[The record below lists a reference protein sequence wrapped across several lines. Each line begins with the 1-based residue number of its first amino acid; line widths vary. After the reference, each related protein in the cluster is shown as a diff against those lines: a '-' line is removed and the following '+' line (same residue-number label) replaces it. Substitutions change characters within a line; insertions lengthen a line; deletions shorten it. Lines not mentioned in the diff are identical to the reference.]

1 MIFFDSL
8 VLIKQS
14 LFTWISSQRTTCT
27 FRCRFYFARYND
39 DCGMTFRNVLLSP
52 RDLHEYP
59 AWDGWSWKIS
69 ITYIAVRRG
78 IMITSCPD
86 MVNTMNNNYV
96 VLHHMNEKW
105 CFKTWLRPIF
115 LLVLLHLIICICG
128 TGGCFGFASL
138 KMFFRRLL
146 TAKSSGSNITPYD
159 VNFRRLTTDTL
170 LSPFSFYIASAWKH
184 VSFTWAA
191 VKC

>member
-86 MVNTMNNNYV
+86 MVNTINNNYLV
-96 VLHHMNEKW
+96 SHHINQKW
-105 CFKTWLRPIF
+105 CFKIWLRPNF
-115 LLVLLHLIICICG
+115 LLVVQHLIIRICWM
-128 TGGCFGFASL
+128 GGCFGFAYF
-138 KMFFRRLL
+138 KIVFRILL
-146 TAKSSGSNITPYD
+146 NAKPHVSKFKPYD
-159 VNFRRLTTDTL
+159 INSETNYFRRLTTD
-170 LSPFSFYIASAWKH
+170 
-184 VSFTWAA
+184 VSL
-191 VKC
+191 